1 MRSGGQTTGDE
12 PGHLQELGRIGDS
25 RDLSNRNGPI
35 VLEEPD
41 AVIVHVGVLAQVG
54 HILRQPRR
62 APGLGEEDRAV
73 AHLEQHRPGSAPE
86 ETRHRIGLAVHALA
100 RSGFDRCA
108 QPVLGLLD
116 RDQGTAIELAAFG
129 PERLSTPSTSAHEEE
144 CDKSQGPPSSHELD
158 NTHKKEFLLAELSD
172 DMKAVVGVRECVTG
186 FLGSIIQATPPD
198 NLQQAGG
205 TVAADAGLM
214 PGGIEQRP

>member
-1 MRSGGQTTGDE
+1 
-12 PGHLQELGRIGDS
+12 
-25 RDLSNRNGPI
+25 
-35 VLEEPD
+35 
-41 AVIVHVGVLAQVG
+41 
-54 HILRQPRR
+54 
-62 APGLGEEDRAV
+62 
-73 AHLEQHRPGSAPE
+73 
-86 ETRHRIGLAVHALA
+86 
-100 RSGFDRCA
+100 
-108 QPVLGLLD
+108 
-116 RDQGTAIELAAFG
+116 
-129 PERLSTPSTSAHEEE
+129 
-144 CDKSQGPPSSHELD
+144 LD